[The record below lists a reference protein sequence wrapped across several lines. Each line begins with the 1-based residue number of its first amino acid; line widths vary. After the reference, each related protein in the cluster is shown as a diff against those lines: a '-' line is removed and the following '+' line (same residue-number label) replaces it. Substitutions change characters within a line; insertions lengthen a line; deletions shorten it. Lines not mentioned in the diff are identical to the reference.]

1 MAAAY
6 GAEYYTG
13 GGITVTQRK
22 TRDKW
27 SARRTTNLMMH
38 VNSQG
43 MWKCAIHA
51 TLITALSA
59 VCGQAGTLAIVSADA
74 SGSAA
79 VAQAALLATGKFD
92 AVDLIDAYGSSPDLA
107 ALSGYD
113 AVLAYSNRQLWDP
126 SGLGDVLAQYYDL
139 GGKHLTLATF
149 AFSGGPV
156 RIGGAMGSGDY
167 VAFTFGGTGDVSG
180 SLVATVPSDPIFA
193 DIDLANVAYPHNIN
207 FAHPDLVSGATL
219 LATDGNGVD
228 MIARSANGV
237 IDVNIYPG
245 SPNGVTFDLLA
256 NTLTTPEPNLTVVVL
271 GALIAGFRGLRGSR
285 R

>member
-1 MAAAY
+1 
-6 GAEYYTG
+6 
-13 GGITVTQRK
+13 
-22 TRDKW
+22 
-27 SARRTTNLMMH
+27 MMH

-43 MWKCAIHA
+43 MQRCAIHV

-59 VCGQAGTLAIVSADA
+59 VCGQAGTLAIVSADS
-74 SGSAA
+74 SGSTA

-107 ALSGYD
+107 TLSGYD
-113 AVLAYSNRQLWDP
+113 AVLAYSNRQLWNP
-126 SGLGDVLAQYYDL
+126 SGLGDVLAKYYDL

-149 AFSGGPV
+149 AFSGGPLQ
-156 RIGGAMGSGDY
+156 IGGAMGSGDY

-180 SLVATVPSDPIFA
+180 SLVATVLSDPIFA
-193 DIDLANVAYPHNIN
+193 DIDLAAVSFSHNAN
-207 FAHPDLVSGATL
+207 FAHPALALGATL
-219 LATDGNGVD
+219 LATDGSGVN

-237 IDVNIYPG
+237 IDVNIYPGSALAPG

-256 NTLTTPEPNLTVVVL
+256 NTLTTPEPQFTILVL
-271 GALIAGFRGLRGSR
+271 GALSAGFRGLRGSR